1 MKKTSYIKTALLQVT
16 FVTGILLITSCG
28 FNQKTEDTKD
38 VAEERNEAIFDD
50 NDQEN
55 DAQFLVNA
63 AENNLKQ
70 IQLGRLAQQKGST
83 TQVKELG
90 KMMEDAHTKSQNDL
104 TALAQRKSITIPT
117 SATDDTRDTY
127 EDLNEKTGVDFDEAY
142 ADKMVNQ
149 HEDAI
154 EFFETATTD
163 SYDADIKK
171 WAIATLPELRTHLN
185 HSIECQ
191 KKSNELKSK

>member
-28 FNQKTEDTKD
+28 FNQNSDDTKD
-38 VAEERNEAIFDD
+38 VAEEHNEAIFDD

-63 AENNLKQ
+63 AENNLEQ
-70 IQLGRLAQQKGST
+70 IQLGQLAQQKGST

-104 TALAQRKSITIPT
+104 TALAQRKSIIIPT

-154 EFFETATTD
+154 EIFETATTD
-163 SYDADIKK
+163 SYDADIKN
-171 WAIATLPELRTHLN
+171 WAIATLPELRTNLN

-191 KKSNELKSK
+191 KKTDEI

>member
-28 FNQKTEDTKD
+28 FNQNSDDTKD
-38 VAEERNEAIFDD
+38 VAEEHNEAIFDD

-63 AENNLKQ
+63 AENNLEQ
-70 IQLGRLAQQKGST
+70 IQLGQLAQQKGST

-104 TALAQRKSITIPT
+104 TALAQRKSIIIPT

-154 EFFETATTD
+154 EIFETAVTD
-163 SYDADIKK
+163 SYDADIKN
-171 WAIATLPELRTHLN
+171 WAIATLPELRTNLN

-191 KKSNELKSK
+191 KKTDEI

>member
-28 FNQKTEDTKD
+28 FNQNSDDTKD

-63 AENNLKQ
+63 AENNLEQ
-70 IQLGRLAQQKGST
+70 IQLGQLAQQKGST

-90 KMMEDAHTKSQNDL
+90 KTMEDAHTKSQNDL
-104 TALAQRKSITIPT
+104 TALAKSKMITIPN
-117 SATDDTRDTY
+117 SPIDDAQDAY
-127 EDLNEKTGVDFDEAY
+127 KDLNEKTGDDFDEAY
-142 ADKMVNQ
+142 ADMMVSK

-154 EFFETATTD
+154 EVFEEASTD
-163 SYDADIKK
+163 SYDADIKN
-171 WAIATLPELRTHLN
+171 WATATLPVLRTHLN

-191 KKSNELKSK
+191 KKTDEI